1 MFRTSHSL
9 RRAALPLLACLFL
22 AGCSSDATD
31 GQSTTTPGS
40 SRTATVDAPAQAGS
54 TGSGS
59 SGSGSS
65 GSGSAQAGSAGSGK
79 SGDAPA
85 AAPVRISI
93 PSLGIDSELMR
104 LGLNQDGTVEVPPAE
119 KGMTAGWY
127 TGGAAPGERGTAV
140 VIGHNDTR
148 FGKAVF
154 HDLKKITEGADI
166 AVRNDRGA
174 ELHFRVTATET
185 VSKKAFPTEKVYGST
200 GTRTLRLITCDGAFD
215 AQGHPVDNLIV
226 YANPS

>member
-1 MFRTSHSL
+1 MFRTSPSL

-31 GQSTTTPGS
+31 GPSTTTPGS
-40 SRTATVDAPAQAGS
+40 SRTATVGAPAQAGS
-54 TGSGS
+54 TGSDS
-59 SGSGSS
+59 A

-79 SGDAPA
+79 SDDAPA

-127 TGGAAPGERGTAV
+127 TGGVAPGERGAAV

-185 VSKKAFPTEKVYGST
+185 VSKKTFPTEKVYGST
-200 GTRTLRLITCDGAFD
+200 GARALRLITCDGAFD

-226 YANPS
+226 YANRS